1 MTILRAGSATDVGR
15 VRNANEDSRLIVAD
29 RSLFGVADGMGGHQG
44 GEIASAMAVEL
55 AERHTTERSLDSLME
70 AARVANRAIFEKA
83 GAEPELSGM
92 GTTLV
97 ALTLVD
103 GPEGEELAWINVG
116 DSRLYLM
123 RDNELR
129 QLSDD
134 HSLVEELVRDGK
146 LTANEAAY
154 HPKRNII
161 TRALGIDVDVN
172 VDGKTILPLAG
183 DRFVLCSDGLFNEVT
198 VDQITSVLRRL
209 ADPDEAAAELVR
221 LANDEG
227 GRDNITVVVVD
238 VVDDDGRAAQI
249 QAAREAAE
257 AAALA
262 AQNDPNAD
270 LDALDESLE
279 PALAGRRSSLPAS
292 DADYGAESD
301 DLFAGMDRLQSRRL
315 TWRVA
320 IFVLALLGLVG
331 VVAAAIGWQARNTYY
346 VGVADGHVAIF
357 QGRPGGTLW
366 FDPTLNYQTE
376 IDIDDVPDAIVP
388 AIRAQKRFGSLSEAN
403 SYVLNLRE
411 QVDATTTTTTTTTT
425 TSTTSTTSSTTT
437 APAATTVP
445 STTAPAGTPTT
456 AATSTPP

>member
-15 VRNANEDSRLIVAD
+15 VRNANEDSRLIVTD

-221 LANDEG
+221 LANDGG

-238 VVDDDGRAAQI
+238 VVDDGGRAAQI

-270 LDALDESLE
+270 LDALD
-279 PALAGRRSSLPAS
+279 
-292 DADYGAESD
+292 
-301 DLFAGMDRLQSRRL
+301 
-315 TWRVA
+315 
-320 IFVLALLGLVG
+320 
-331 VVAAAIGWQARNTYY
+331 
-346 VGVADGHVAIF
+346 
-357 QGRPGGTLW
+357 
-366 FDPTLNYQTE
+366 
-376 IDIDDVPDAIVP
+376 
-388 AIRAQKRFGSLSEAN
+388 
-403 SYVLNLRE
+403 
-411 QVDATTTTTTTTTT
+411 
-425 TSTTSTTSSTTT
+425 
-437 APAATTVP
+437 
-445 STTAPAGTPTT
+445 
-456 AATSTPP
+456 